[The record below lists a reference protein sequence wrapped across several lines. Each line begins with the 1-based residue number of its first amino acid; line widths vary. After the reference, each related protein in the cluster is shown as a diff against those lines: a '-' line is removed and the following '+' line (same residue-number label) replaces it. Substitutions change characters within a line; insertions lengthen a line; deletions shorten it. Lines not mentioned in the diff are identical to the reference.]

1 MLTKEITVDFS
12 GIVLAR
18 DGLRVIADRFEKGKH
33 FILLGAGPDIAK
45 ISFDRR
51 FPPLVQ
57 DVSHPSDTL
66 KNLRIFSAVVKQINP
81 ATAGAK
87 SFTVLASPRVYEMEG
102 DEVMVRVLMKHPK
115 TPPLIYRCDLSDN
128 TTVISEG
135 VVRDF
140 DGTVYPDRLLIL
152 PKGEQLRLTTK
163 AGEWLVVNH
172 GAGVVQVV
180 QVRKGLGESP
190 LKKAL
195 ASKLAESQKP
205 SGKAKTGKPARLK
218 VNPPAELVKTAV
230 QAVCPENQAISAIGI
245 MSMDWES
252 EGFGTVFSG
261 Q

>member
-1 MLTKEITVDFS
+1 MLTKEISVDFN
-12 GIVLAR
+12 GLVLAR

-33 FILLGAGPDIAK
+33 FILLGAGSDIAK

-66 KNLRIFSAVVKQINP
+66 KNLRIFSAVVKEINP
-81 ATAGAK
+81 ATVGAR
-87 SFTVLASPRVYEMEG
+87 SFTVLASPRMNEADGEDVLF
-102 DEVMVRVLMKHPK
+102 RVLMKHPK
-115 TPPLIYRCDLSDN
+115 TPPLIYRCDLSDK
-128 TTVISEG
+128 TTVVAEG
-135 VVRDF
+135 AVRDF
-140 DGTVYPDRLLIL
+140 DGTVYTDRLLIL

-180 QVRKGLGESP
+180 QVRRGLGESP

-195 ASKLAESQKP
+195 DKKLAEGQLGKP
-205 SGKAKTGKPARLK
+205 VGKTEKPRTKAKLPIVVGQS
-218 VNPPAELVKTAV
+218 NN
-230 QAVCPENQAISAIGI
+230 QAVLPENQVTAAIGM